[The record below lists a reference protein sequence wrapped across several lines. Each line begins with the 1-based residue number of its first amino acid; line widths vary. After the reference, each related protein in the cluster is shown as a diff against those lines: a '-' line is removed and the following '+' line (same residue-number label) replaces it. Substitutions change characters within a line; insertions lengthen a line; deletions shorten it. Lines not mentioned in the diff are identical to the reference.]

1 MASFPEPAPRYAEL
15 QVTTNF
21 SFLRGA
27 SHPDELVLTAAA
39 LGHQAIAITDR
50 NSFAGIVRAHHAAK
64 QVGIRLVVGCRLD
77 LRDGTSLLAYPED
90 RAAYGR
96 LTRLLTLGKRR
107 APKGECHLDYAD
119 VVAHGEGQIVVVLS
133 FETAARVAVD
143 FRGCAY
149 LGAHRLYRGDD
160 MRRLARLTTLSEATG
175 LPLVAINDVLYHVP
189 ERRPLQDVLTC
200 IRQGC
205 TITEAGYRLAANAE
219 RHLKPPQEMARLFRR
234 HEDAVERSLEIVE
247 RCRFNLDELRYEYPE
262 EPVPEGMTPQQR
274 LVELTWQGA
283 AERFHSSVAPA
294 EAGAQGHR
302 SDPHCLDSR
311 FRGNDDRS
319 EIPVKV
325 RDLIE
330 HELQLIER
338 LDYARYFLT
347 VHDIVRFARRRG
359 ILCQGRGSAA
369 NSVVCF
375 CLGITAVD
383 PARIDVL
390 FERFISAAR
399 NEPPD
404 IDVDF
409 EHERREEVIQY
420 VYDKYGRDRA
430 GLAATV
436 ICYRSRSAIRE
447 VGKVLGL
454 SVDVVAALAGIVWGW
469 SNDPIA
475 DLRVREAGLDPTDRN
490 LRLALDL
497 AAQLV
502 GFPRHLSQHVGGFVI
517 TRGPLSELV
526 PIENAAMEDRTVIEW
541 DKDDLDRLGILKIDV
556 LALGM
561 LTCIRKAFA
570 LIDEHYGRRFELAT
584 IPAED
589 PAVYEMLS
597 RADSL
602 GVFQVES
609 RAQMTM
615 LPRLK
620 PRKFYDLV
628 IEVAIVRPGPI
639 QGDMVHPYLRRRSK
653 REEVT
658 YLSGELREVLNKT
671 LGVPLFQEQ
680 AMKIAIVGAGFPPEE
695 ADRLRRAMA
704 TFKHNGDIHLFRDK
718 FVTGMVRNGYERD
731 FATRCFSQIEGFGT
745 YGFPE
750 SHAASFALLV
760 YVSAWIKC
768 FYPEVF
774 ACALLNSQPMGF
786 YAPAQIVRDAREHSV
801 EVHPVD
807 VNHSF
812 WDCTLE
818 PAKGRKRALRL
829 GLRQIKGFAEADAE
843 RLVAARQEGYS
854 DPRALWRR
862 SGLGRGALERLAEAD
877 AFRSVGLDRRR
888 ALWVLQA
895 LGEPPLPLFATE
907 TLTPPAPTLTLPRTR
922 GREWEGAERSE
933 AGEGAASKAR
943 AMALLPEMPLGEHVV
958 EDYASLGLTLK
969 RHPLA
974 FLRQE
979 LAGEGLVTATDLAHL
994 PVDRRLA
1001 IAGIVLIRQ
1010 RPGSAN
1016 GVVFITIEDET
1027 GIANLI
1033 VWPAILERFRRAAL
1047 GATLLRCTGKLQR
1060 EESVIHIVAD
1070 RLEDMTPRL
1079 NTLRDRTGEADT
1091 RPARKP
1097 PFASPGKPPGYDP
1110 RDIVIASRNFR

>member
-1 MASFPEPAPRYAEL
+1 M
-15 QVTTNF
+15 
-21 SFLRGA
+21 
-27 SHPDELVLTAAA
+27 
-39 LGHQAIAITDR
+39 
-50 NSFAGIVRAHHAAK
+50 
-64 QVGIRLVVGCRLD
+64 
-77 LRDGTSLLAYPED
+77 
-90 RAAYGR
+90 
-96 LTRLLTLGKRR
+96 
-107 APKGECHLDYAD
+107 
-119 VVAHGEGQIVVVLS
+119 
-133 FETAARVAVD
+133 
-143 FRGCAY
+143 
-149 LGAHRLYRGDD
+149 
-160 MRRLARLTTLSEATG
+160 
-175 LPLVAINDVLYHVP
+175 
-189 ERRPLQDVLTC
+189 
-200 IRQGC
+200 
-205 TITEAGYRLAANAE
+205 
-219 RHLKPPQEMARLFRR
+219 
-234 HEDAVERSLEIVE
+234 
-247 RCRFNLDELRYEYPE
+247 
-262 EPVPEGMTPQQR
+262 
-274 LVELTWQGA
+274 
-283 AERFHSSVAPA
+283 
-294 EAGAQGHR
+294 
-302 SDPHCLDSR
+302 
-311 FRGNDDRS
+311 
-319 EIPVKV
+319 
-325 RDLIE
+325 
-330 HELQLIER
+330 
-338 LDYARYFLT
+338 
-347 VHDIVRFARRRG
+347 
-359 ILCQGRGSAA
+359 
-369 NSVVCF
+369 
-375 CLGITAVD
+375 
-383 PARIDVL
+383 
-390 FERFISAAR
+390 
-399 NEPPD
+399 
-404 IDVDF
+404 
-409 EHERREEVIQY
+409 
-420 VYDKYGRDRA
+420 
-430 GLAATV
+430 
-436 ICYRSRSAIRE
+436 
-447 VGKVLGL
+447 
-454 SVDVVAALAGIVWGW
+454 
-469 SNDPIA
+469 
-475 DLRVREAGLDPTDRN
+475 
-490 LRLALDL
+490 
-497 AAQLV
+497 
-502 GFPRHLSQHVGGFVI
+502 I

-570 LIDEHYGRRFELAT
+570 LIEEHYGRRFELAT

-620 PRKFYDLV
+620 PRGFYDLV

-653 REEVT
+653 REEVV
-658 YLSGELREVLNKT
+658 YPSGELREVLGKT

-680 AMKIAIVGAGFPPEE
+680 AMKIAIVGAGFAPEE

-704 TFKHNGDIHLFRDK
+704 TFKRSGDIHLFRDK
-718 FVTGMVRNGYERD
+718 FIAGMVKNGYDRD

-786 YAPAQIVRDAREHSV
+786 YAPAQIVRDAREHGV
-801 EVHPVD
+801 EVRPVD

-818 PAKGRKRALRL
+818 PTTPSLPSPASRGGLEWGRALRL
-829 GLRQIKGFAEADAE
+829 GLRQIKGFAESDAE
-843 RLVAARQEGYS
+843 RLVAAREDGYP
-854 DPRALWRR
+854 DPQALWRR
-862 SGLGRGALERLAEAD
+862 SSLGRGALERLAEAD

-888 ALWVLQA
+888 ALWALKA
-895 LGEPPLPLFATE
+895 LGDPPLPLFAATKE
-907 TLTPPAPTLTLPRTR
+907 APTPSLPRKAGGWGLLPEQT
-922 GREWEGAERSE
+922 SE
-933 AGEGAASKAR
+933 AR

-958 EDYASLGLTLK
+958 EDYASLSLTLK

-974 FLRQE
+974 FLRAE
-979 LAGEGLVTATDLAHL
+979 LAREGLVTAAELAHL

-1060 EESVIHIVAD
+1060 EESVIHVVAD

-1079 NTLRDRTGEADT
+1079 NTLRNCTGEAES
-1091 RPARKP
+1091 RPAPKP
-1097 PFASPGKPPGYDP
+1097 PFTSPAKPPGYDP

>member
-1 MASFPEPAPRYAEL
+1 M
-15 QVTTNF
+15 
-21 SFLRGA
+21 
-27 SHPDELVLTAAA
+27 
-39 LGHQAIAITDR
+39 
-50 NSFAGIVRAHHAAK
+50 
-64 QVGIRLVVGCRLD
+64 
-77 LRDGTSLLAYPED
+77 
-90 RAAYGR
+90 
-96 LTRLLTLGKRR
+96 
-107 APKGECHLDYAD
+107 
-119 VVAHGEGQIVVVLS
+119 
-133 FETAARVAVD
+133 
-143 FRGCAY
+143 
-149 LGAHRLYRGDD
+149 
-160 MRRLARLTTLSEATG
+160 
-175 LPLVAINDVLYHVP
+175 
-189 ERRPLQDVLTC
+189 
-200 IRQGC
+200 
-205 TITEAGYRLAANAE
+205 
-219 RHLKPPQEMARLFRR
+219 
-234 HEDAVERSLEIVE
+234 
-247 RCRFNLDELRYEYPE
+247 
-262 EPVPEGMTPQQR
+262 
-274 LVELTWQGA
+274 
-283 AERFHSSVAPA
+283 
-294 EAGAQGHR
+294 
-302 SDPHCLDSR
+302 
-311 FRGNDDRS
+311 
-319 EIPVKV
+319 
-325 RDLIE
+325 
-330 HELQLIER
+330 IER

-347 VHDIVRFARRRG
+347 VHDIVRFARERG

-369 NSVVCF
+369 NSAVCY

-420 VYDKYGRDRA
+420 IYQKYGRDRA

-454 SVDVVAALAGIVWGW
+454 SIDVVAALAGIVWGW

-475 DLRVREAGLDPTDRN
+475 DERVREAGLDPTDPT

-497 AAQLV
+497 AAELV

-541 DKDDLDRLGILKIDV
+541 DKDDLDALGILKIDV

-570 LIDEHYGRRFELAT
+570 LIERHYRRPIDLASV
-584 IPAED
+584 PAED

-597 RADSL
+597 RANSL

-620 PRKFYDLV
+620 PREFYDLV

-639 QGDMVHPYLRRRSK
+639 QGDMVHPYLRRRSG
-653 REEVT
+653 REEVS
-658 YLSGELREVLNKT
+658 YPSGELRRVLGKT

-680 AMKIAIVGAGFPPEE
+680 AMKIAIVGAGFAPEE

-704 TFKHNGDIHLFRDK
+704 TFKRNGDIHLFRDK
-718 FVTGMVRNGYERD
+718 FVAGMVANGYESD
-731 FATRCFSQIEGFGT
+731 FAVRCFSQIEGFGT

-760 YVSAWIKC
+760 YISAWIKC

-786 YAPAQIVRDAREHSV
+786 YAPAQIVRDAREHGV
-801 EVHPVD
+801 EVRAVD
-807 VNHSF
+807 VNHSQ

-818 PAKGRKRALRL
+818 PATPPPHFLVSPAGFSPADFCLRKEEDRHSGMPLRDRPGTHEHRNSPVLVQPGVHGFRARGRRPRPGMTLNKSRRWALRL
-829 GLRQIKGFAEADAE
+829 GFRQIKGFAEADAE
-843 RLVAARQEGYS
+843 RLLAARGRAGYP
-854 DPRALWRR
+854 DPQALWSR
-862 SGLGRGALERLAEAD
+862 SGLGRAALDRLAEAD

-888 ALWVLQA
+888 ALWALKA
-895 LGEPPLPLFATE
+895 LGEPPLPLFAVAEKAPHPDPLPVTQGGRREQEESVPSE
-907 TLTPPAPTLTLPRTR
+907 TR
-922 GREWEGAERSE
+922 
-933 AGEGAASKAR
+933 AA
-943 AMALLPEMPLGEHVV
+943 ALLPEMPLGEHVV
-958 EDYASLGLTLK
+958 EDYASLGLSLK

-974 FLRQE
+974 FLRAE
-979 LAGEGLVTATDLAHL
+979 LAHEGLVPAADLARL
-994 PVDRRLA
+994 PVGRRLS

-1033 VWPAILERFRRAAL
+1033 IWPPVLERFRRAAL
-1047 GATLLRCTGKLQR
+1047 GATLLSCTGKLQR
-1060 EESVIHIVAD
+1060 EESVIHVVAD
-1070 RLEDMTPRL
+1070 RLADLTPRL
-1079 NTLRDRTGEADT
+1079 DTLRERTGEAG
-1091 RPARKP
+1091 P
-1097 PFASPGKPPGYDP
+1097 PVRLPKIMPGSDA
-1110 RDIVIASRNFR
+1110 RDIVVRSRNFR